1 MKTAR
6 VIFIIC
12 AVLLGVAA
20 AAAAVVAAVE
30 PVRNIVLE
38 AAGVSTIGEIFENYF
53 VAAALVCAAFCVIF
67 VAFVVSLIVF
77 LSKKKKMARVTSQT
91 EDPEAVAA
99 ARRAAVAELEAA
111 KAVLDAIENGGAAET
126 AKKGE

>member
-1 MKTAR
+1 MKAAR

-38 AAGVSTIGEIFENYF
+38 AAGVSDIKEIFENYF
-53 VAAALVCAAFCVIF
+53 VAAALVCAAVCVIF

-77 LSKKKKMARVTSQT
+77 LSKKKKMARVTGQT

-111 KAVLDAIENGGAAET
+111 KAVLDAIENGGDAET

>member
-77 LSKKKKMARVTSQT
+77 LSKKKKMARVTGRT

-111 KAVLDAIENGGAAET
+111 KAVLDAIENGGDAET

>member
-1 MKTAR
+1 MKAAR

-12 AVLLGVAA
+12 AVLLGATA

-38 AAGVSTIGEIFENYF
+38 AAGVSDIKEIFENYF

-77 LSKKKKMARVTSQT
+77 LGKKRKRARVTCRT
-91 EDPEAVAA
+91 EDSEAVAA

-111 KAVLDAIENGGAAET
+111 KAVLDAIENGGDAET